1 MDSSNIKYVLGVDGL
16 VNYQL
21 LGFIVKAKLAK
32 EKTNFRQSKKLAC
45 LGTLSC
51 RSNNN
56 RAWKLSLLTSQQEKS
71 WKAETFLG
79 LTRKLRFQGKSPP
92 WIWRDKWPQ
101 IVKVKISLPE
111 QKPPEPEPG
120 RNSRIIMLINCWG
133 CMWTNRRVG
142 LPWGLLSWEQGAD
155 VLWFYLQEPHQV
167 VKCQEK
173 NHLTSRQVDKESNHF
188 EIFPEYSPL
197 HRTDYTPVKKAFQS
211 LISSWERALK
221 KKNTGIYLI

>member
-71 WKAETFLG
+71 
-79 LTRKLRFQGKSPP
+79 
-92 WIWRDKWPQ
+92 
-101 IVKVKISLPE
+101 
-111 QKPPEPEPG
+111 
-120 RNSRIIMLINCWG
+120 
-133 CMWTNRRVG
+133 
-142 LPWGLLSWEQGAD
+142 
-155 VLWFYLQEPHQV
+155 
-167 VKCQEK
+167 
-173 NHLTSRQVDKESNHF
+173 
-188 EIFPEYSPL
+188 
-197 HRTDYTPVKKAFQS
+197 
-211 LISSWERALK
+211 
-221 KKNTGIYLI
+221 